1 MIKDRIVE
9 LQNGV
14 NYYIL
19 EDITY
24 MQRKYI
30 LAAEC
35 DVENDDVDE
44 DKYIVMEM
52 KINNNDLYVVNI
64 EDDQTINIVTKL
76 LLEKVRNS

>member
-9 LQNGV
+9 LTNGT

-24 MQRKYI
+24 MQKKYI

-35 DVENDDVDE
+35 DLENDDVNE
-44 DKYIVMEM
+44 DNYIVMEM
-52 KINNNDLYVVNI
+52 KINNNDLYIVNI
-64 EDDQTINIVTKL
+64 EDDETINIVTKL
-76 LLEKVRNS
+76 LLEKARS